1 MYFWTQPPVAP
12 EDSVALSNWSGT
24 HQVLT
29 KLFTPES
36 QEQLSDLV
44 QWAGTVGQNI
54 RPQGTGL
61 SPNGLAMEEK
71 GMLSMVQLD
80 KILDV
85 DLEKMTI
92 SVQAGARVSQILDEL
107 HKHGLT
113 LANFSSITEQQIGGW
128 TQVSAH
134 GTGARIP
141 PVDEMITR
149 MTLITPGQGTL
160 ELSKDSNPELFNL
173 AKVGLGSLGVVS
185 EVTLQCVPKYTLHE
199 KTYTATADEVRQNH
213 AELLKRYRHVRY
225 MWIPYTD
232 VTVVVVSDVAEA
244 GAQAVEPVPEA
255 ERVKPL
261 QDLLRELQPDVGSLD
276 GNFATLREKLLAIA
290 PLDTDH
296 VAKVNTAEAEFWR
309 LSTGERIADSTQILG
324 FECGGS
330 QWVLENCFPVGTI
343 DNPSLAD
350 IDYLIELKQ
359 MIEQER
365 IPAAS
370 PIEQRWT
377 SSSRAPMSPA
387 YSTDPTAIFS
397 WVGVILY
404 IVDEARAPATKAKF
418 KEYAMR
424 HVDQTFKYGGA
435 FHWAKVDLSFH
446 EGARLEDLRKNFQS
460 RFDTAGFADARR
472 KLDPNRILSNR
483 LVDTALA

>member
-1 MYFWTQPPVAP
+1 MGTT
-12 EDSVALSNWSGT
+12 SGRDDHT
-24 HQVLT
+24 NDVDHTRPGHVGT
-29 KLFTPES
+29 
-36 QEQLSDLV
+36 EQ
-44 QWAGTVGQNI
+44 GQQSRI
-54 RPQGTGL
+54 
-61 SPNGLAMEEK
+61 
-71 GMLSMVQLD
+71 VQL
-80 KILDV
+80 
-85 DLEKMTI
+85 
-92 SVQAGARVSQILDEL
+92 
-107 HKHGLT
+107 
-113 LANFSSITEQQIGGW
+113 
-128 TQVSAH
+128 
-134 GTGARIP
+134 
-141 PVDEMITR
+141 
-149 MTLITPGQGTL
+149 GQGWPWVAGRCLRSDFAVRAEVHFAREDVHCYCRRGPPKPCGT
-160 ELSKDSNPELFNL
+160 PQ
-173 AKVGLGSLGVVS
+173 KVPP
-185 EVTLQCVPKYTLHE
+185 CALHV
-199 KTYTATADEVRQNH
+199 D
-213 AELLKRYRHVRY
+213 
-225 MWIPYTD
+225 
-232 VTVVVVSDVAEA
+232 
-244 GAQAVEPVPEA
+244 PVPEA

-309 LSTGERIADSTQILG
+309 LSTGERIADSTQVLG

-424 HVDQTFKYGGA
+424 HVDQTFKYGGT